1 MDVSIIASALGLVM
15 SLVLPVVLAA
25 AVGAL
30 IAGLF
35 RVITQIEDPIFG
47 YIGRLLGVGAVLY
60 LFQSYFSDK
69 LMEFATRLWGGPD
82 IYG

>member
-1 MDVSIIASALGLVM
+1 MDVSIVASALGLVM
-15 SLVLPVVLAA
+15 SLVLPVILAA

-30 IAGLF
+30 LAGLF
-35 RVITQIEDPIFG
+35 RVVTQIEDPIFG
-47 YIGRLLGVGAVLY
+47 YLGRLLGVAVVLY
-60 LFQSYFSDK
+60 VFQSYFSDK